1 MCMNLHAY
9 PLKTP
14 KVDQKHSLNFTPNKF
29 YSGPKIVPEAS
40 RGGKM
45 VETKKILDY
54 CNLPWED
61 NCLDFSNNKTPIKTA
76 SVGQARSK
84 IYSTS
89 VKSSTKYEIYLKE
102 LFNLLQ
108 KKSPS

>member
-1 MCMNLHAY
+1 MKFW
-9 PLKTP
+9 KTY
-14 KVDQKHSLNFTPNKF
+14 FTDSFLDIEYEKLITDTK
-29 YSGPKIVPEAS
+29 S
-40 RGGKM
+40 
-45 VETKKILDY
+45 ETKKILDY
-54 CNLPWED
+54 CNLEWED

-76 SVGQARSK
+76 SVGQARNK

-89 VKSSTKYEIYLKE
+89 IKSFSKYEVYLDE